1 MFQPPSQ
8 YSVARSRTEI
18 GVEVSLAILVCL
30 SATLGNLLV
39 VYVINRDSRL
49 QNVTNTFIHSLALT
63 DIAMATIYMPFWIA
77 SLFAGTWIF
86 SQKWCEV
93 TGSIMSILASTSI
106 LTLGLIAFNRYIKV
120 VKPTLYRK
128 VFPSKKAAK
137 LYCAFVWLV
146 SILLAIPF
154 LGGWVGISYHTK
166 LGICTVGSKAYTKGV
181 VGVFMN
187 GVMIL
192 IFYCYFKIYKAVKGS
207 TANIYTYAKGNGV
220 VTSNEHPAN
229 RSNNTNVKVLKT
241 CFAVA
246 CFFVITWC
254 PVSIVAVAG
263 TSRFDVDQKIYTAS
277 VFLMFSSSLVNPF
290 IFGFMNPQFKLVFK
304 KVLKCGGH
312 RNGNIDLN
320 QTGNGVRDGLA
331 GELKIAA

>member
-1 MFQPPSQ
+1 MFQPPSH
-8 YSVARSRTEI
+8 YSDARSRTEI

-30 SATLGNLLV
+30 SAMLGNLLV
-39 VYVINRDSRL
+39 VYVIHRDSRL

-93 TGSIMSILASTSI
+93 TGSIMSILAHTSI

-154 LGGWVGISYHTK
+154 LGGWVGISYRTK
-166 LGICTVGSKAYTKGV
+166 LALWEC
-181 VGVFMN
+181 
-187 GVMIL
+187 L
-192 IFYCYFKIYKAVKGS
+192 
-207 TANIYTYAKGNGV
+207 
-220 VTSNEHPAN
+220 
-229 RSNNTNVKVLKT
+229 
-241 CFAVA
+241 
-246 CFFVITWC
+246 
-254 PVSIVAVAG
+254 
-263 TSRFDVDQKIYTAS
+263 
-277 VFLMFSSSLVNPF
+277 
-290 IFGFMNPQFKLVFK
+290 
-304 KVLKCGGH
+304 
-312 RNGNIDLN
+312 
-320 QTGNGVRDGLA
+320 
-331 GELKIAA
+331 